1 MRSKFNNPI
10 TKSRSVSQDDKVFE
24 IYKLMA
30 GIGYVLNKI
39 SDLRQTSL
47 YTNTLKYKLNLAYN
61 ECDNIERKICQHQG
75 TMTYDESQQMADSY
89 IVFENLLDCVQKIPE
104 NRVEKFN
111 KHLEEVIKIYTT

>member
-47 YTNTLKYKLNLAYN
+47 YTNALKYKLNLAYN
-61 ECDNIERKICQHQG
+61 ECDHIERKICQHQG